1 MAKKPLHDT
10 RDLDLSDLHT
20 TPTFTFTIKGE
31 RRQLNYQEAFALGYA
46 LARHRHFHQ
55 AVVVFQRLAA
65 VPDRGP
71 RAEIMLA
78 RCLDELS
85 EFDKAKDVLDHAFP
99 DDHAVANELQDVFV
113 CERLGFTDDALHDLV
128 ELVNAH
134 RELPTLCLLLGDLF
148 AAKERFHQAEK
159 CWKLAI
165 HRDSPG
171 GAVGFAAQQQLEQ
184 MQRRQGDQG

>member
-1 MAKKPLHDT
+1 MAKEPLHDT
-10 RDLDLSDLHT
+10 RDLDLSDLLK
-20 TPTFTFTIKGE
+20 TPTFTFTIKGQ
-31 RRQLNYQEAFALGYA
+31 RRELTYQEAFALGYA

-85 EFDKAKDVLDHAFP
+85 EFDKAKEVLDHAFP
-99 DDHAVANELQDVFV
+99 EDHATANELQDVFV

-134 RELPTLCLLLGDLF
+134 RELPTLSLLLGDLF
-148 AAKERFHQAEK
+148 AAKERFHKAEQ

-165 HRDSPG
+165 HRDRPG
-171 GAVGFAAQQQLEQ
+171 GVVAAAAQHQLEQ
-184 MQRRQGDQG
+184 LQRRQADGG